1 MNITKEMITAGHKAV
16 MERGEVILSAD
27 LLRRIYLSMATV
39 ANQEKTLSSPLTDE
53 QVMQAVRHLYQSD
66 VAAGM
71 GFPDDLEVARAVE
84 RAHGIGGE
92 A

>member
-39 ANQEKTLSSPLTDE
+39 ANQKKTLSSPLTDE
-53 QVMQAVRHLYQSD
+53 QINEAYGAARVYYNHVHHEDVVRI
-66 VAAGM
+66 
-71 GFPDDLEVARAVE
+71 ARAIE
-84 RAHGIGGE
+84 RAHGIGGD